1 MGRININKQALIAF
15 IIKNIEKHQNHI
27 VKLASEKYG
36 VSKQTIYRY
45 IKELADGKHIYAT
58 EIGGVRLYKVNNIS
72 TSFTFD
78 LKNEVPDEEDIW
90 RTKLKPVLPD
100 LTENVKDICHYGI
113 GEMVNNV
120 LDHSGA
126 SHMHIE
132 VQYNLIEITFW
143 VADDGI
149 GIFTK
154 LQKELNLEDKNH
166 AILELAKGK
175 LTTDPSRHSGEGIFF
190 TSRMFDEFS
199 IWSEDTVF
207 RGHDNDDWLFIDR
220 PNYLTGTIVSMR
232 IERGSKRTMKEVF
245 DRFTPELD
253 SEDFGFHKTIVPVKL
268 LQYEGESLVSR
279 SQAKRLIARFDQFK
293 EVILD
298 FKGVKIIGQPFAD
311 EVFRIFHMAHPDIHL
326 HPLNTNED
334 IDRMIKHV
342 TGKPS

>member
-1 MGRININKQALIAF
+1 MGRSKLDKQALIAF
-15 IIKNIEKHQNHI
+15 IIKNIETHQNHI
-27 VKLASEKYG
+27 VKIASENYD

-45 IKELADGKHIYAT
+45 IRDLAKCNHIHLMESDGK
-58 EIGGVRLYKVNNIS
+58 RSYKVNN
-72 TSFTFD
+72 THASFTYD
-78 LKNEVPDEEDIW
+78 LKNEIPDEEEIW
-90 RTKLKPVLPD
+90 RNKLKPALPY
-100 LTENVKDICHYGI
+100 LTENVNDICHYGI

-120 LDHSGA
+120 LDHSEA
-126 SHMHIE
+126 SNMQIE
-132 VQYNLIEITFW
+132 VHYNLVEISFL
-143 VADDGI
+143 VEDNGI

-154 LQKELNLEDKNH
+154 LQKEFDLEDKNH

-207 RGHDNDDWLFIDR
+207 HGHENDDWLFIDR
-220 PNYLTGTIVSMR
+220 PTFVTGTRVYMQ
-232 IERGSKRTMKEVF
+232 IERGSARTMKEIF

-253 SEDFGFHKTIVPVKL
+253 SEDFGFRKTIVPVKL

-279 SQAKRLIARFDQFK
+279 SQAKRLIARFDQFR

-311 EVFRIFHMAHPDIHL
+311 EVFRVFQTSHPDIHL
-326 HPLNTNED
+326 YPLNTNKD
-334 IDRMIKHV
+334 IERMIKHV
-342 TGKPS
+342 KGKPI